1 MRDTLDRLWR
11 IVATGFC
18 FSVFGLGGLFL
29 RVAVFPCVRWA
40 VRDPERRAVRVK
52 AIIRG
57 TFRVFVGLMVRT
69 GVLSLEVHG
78 LDKLHRSGGRLV
90 VANHPSLVDVVFL
103 MSFIDRADCIVK
115 GALARNPFTRGP
127 VASAGFLCNDEGEGL
142 VDDCVASVRRGNR
155 LIIFPEGSRTP
166 LSGALPLQRGA
177 ARIAVQGGIDI
188 TPVRIRCQPRMLAK
202 GVPWYRV
209 PPRRG
214 HFVIE
219 VCDDIPIA
227 PFLEARSHA
236 IATRQLTD
244 HLTDYFFPLETRRA
258 AT

>member
-1 MRDTLDRLWR
+1 MRDALDRLWR

-18 FSVFGLGGLFL
+18 FSVFGLGGLVL
-29 RVAVFPCVRWA
+29 RIVVFPLVRWS

-52 AIIRG
+52 AIIRH
-57 TFRVFVGLMVRT
+57 TFRFFVGLMVRT

-103 MSFIDRADCIVK
+103 ISFIDRADCIVK
-115 GALARNPFTRGP
+115 SSLARNPFTRGP
-127 VASAGFLCNDEGEGL
+127 VVSAGFLCNDEGEGL
-142 VDDCVASVRRGNR
+142 VDDCVDSVRRGNR

-166 LSGALPLQRGA
+166 LNGMLPLQRGA
-177 ARIAVQGGIDI
+177 ARIAVKGEIDI

-209 PPRRG
+209 PPSRG

-244 HLTDYFFPLETRRA
+244 HLTDFFSLETRRA